1 MKNLK
6 LKKWVSNSLVII
18 AFISVMLIS
27 GECEKDLMFL
37 IKSIIGTLIFSSCSF
52 LLIKYGRI

>member
-18 AFISVMLIS
+18 AFISVMVIS